1 MYVRSALLHIAL
13 GAFMLA
19 GLAACGSP
27 PPPAP
32 RSKPANLASMAV
44 QPKTTRRE
52 QDWDGVVEAVNQAT
66 MYAQTSGR
74 VVELPYD
81 VNDYVKAGA
90 VIVRFTD
97 VEQKSARR
105 QAQAQLA
112 SAKASYNEAE
122 ASYRR
127 ISEVYARKLV
137 SKADYDQAV
146 ARRDAARAALNS
158 AQAGLREVGQ
168 KLDYTTVRAPY
179 EGYVTKRWVHVGE
192 AVQPG
197 QPLIS
202 GVSLKQLRVT
212 VQVPQSA
219 IEAIRK
225 FHSAEIILNGDDG
238 TRVEASKVTVFP
250 YADPQTHTFDVR
262 LELNGEHTGLY
273 PGMTVKVA
281 FAVGETRRMLVPV
294 SALWHQGEVTG
305 LYVLGK
311 NGVSLRQVRTGDRYG
326 DDVDILS
333 GLNAGER
340 IATDPTA
347 AARYLSKLN
356 SGQST

>member
-1 MYVRSALLHIAL
+1 MNRNVRVALISAVLVI
-13 GAFMLA
+13 LA
-19 GLAACGSP
+19 GCGGK
-27 PPPAP
+27 PAP
-32 RSKPANLASMAV
+32 QEKAAKAPPLASI
-44 QPKTTRRE
+44 RL
-52 QDWDGVVEAVNQAT
+52 QDVDAQQQQTWDGVVEAVHQAT
-66 MYAQTSGR
+66 MYAQTAGR
-74 VVELPYD
+74 VIELPFD
-81 VNDYVKAGA
+81 VNDRVKTGDI
-90 VIVRFTD
+90 VVRFTD

-127 ISEVYARKLV
+127 VSEVYARKLV
-137 SKADYDQAV
+137 SKADYDQAL
-146 ARRDAARAALNS
+146 ARRDAAQAALTS

-179 EGYVTKRWVHVGE
+179 DGYVTQRFVHVGE

-219 IEAIRK
+219 VAAIRK
-225 FHSAEIILNGDDG
+225 FQSADILLNGAVSD
-238 TRVEASKVTVFP
+238 RVHATKVIVFP
-250 YADPQTHTFDVR
+250 YADPETHTFSVR
-262 LELNGEHTGLY
+262 LELNGEQTGLY

-281 FAVGETRRMLVPV
+281 FAVGETKRMLVPQ
-294 SALWHQGEVTG
+294 SALWHQGEMTG
-305 LYVLGK
+305 VYVIGK
-311 NGVSLRQVRTGDRYG
+311 DGVSLRQVRTGDHYG
-326 DDVDILS
+326 DRIEVLS
-333 GLNAGER
+333 GLNDGDV

-347 AARYLSKLN
+347 AARYLSTLH
-356 SGQST
+356 SESST